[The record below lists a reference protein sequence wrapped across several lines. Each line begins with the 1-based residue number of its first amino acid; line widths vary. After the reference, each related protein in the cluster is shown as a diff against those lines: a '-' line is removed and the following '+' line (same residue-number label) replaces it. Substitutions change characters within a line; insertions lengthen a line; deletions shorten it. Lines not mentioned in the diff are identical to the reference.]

1 MLNFRCSYSR
11 SFLNSLIKGHFTDEV
26 KGIHQNEKRTRRASR
41 LCTLHTCLQSVQKSL
56 FFSLNMQICDCLV
69 AVVIARAAYS
79 VIRSALPALTSGWC
93 YFVLFPVQL
102 LSGALYITCFSR
114 CIFDDFS
121 HLLQLFHRLAVL
133 DSLKYKSSTIVV
145 LHVIECTSLKAT
157 HIMPRRTLTCSSKGK

>member
-1 MLNFRCSYSR
+1 MLFKGLQICSFHIAFWWYLSNKC
-11 SFLNSLIKGHFTDEV
+11 LYIKINVWSVH
-26 KGIHQNEKRTRRASR
+26 RAI
-41 LCTLHTCLQSVQKSL
+41 QKSL

-114 CIFDDFS
+114 CIFDDLS